1 MKKITTDTGYYIHQ
15 VDPIWLGRAMV
26 LHKPARL
33 TAVCISWHCSIYEI
47 SLEDGWRMLQTW
59 IPRQVGATS
68 KEIGLG
74 LRQLAAAGLVELKRR
89 GERRKPYWRIK
100 QVTDFKFV
108 EPTSTEA
115 ALGGSTDEMDQRL
128 QALNTATRRK
138 QLRSEE
144 FRESRR
150 MDVYEKRRA
159 KGKIVRRPKS

>member
-1 MKKITTDTGYYIHQ
+1 
-15 VDPIWLGRAMV
+15 
-26 LHKPARL
+26 
-33 TAVCISWHCSIYEI
+33 
-47 SLEDGWRMLQTW
+47 MLQTW

-74 LRQLAAAGLVELKRR
+74 LRQLEVAGLVELKRR

-100 QVTDFKFV
+100 PVTDFQFV

-115 ALGGSTDEMDQRL
+115 ALGGGSLDEMDQRL

-138 QLRSEE
+138 QLRSES
-144 FRESRR
+144 FRENRR

-159 KGKIVRRPKS
+159 KGKIVRKPQ